1 MKELMF
7 KCFVEETLHIDDVV
21 VYLKNIRTGSSTI
34 RKCKFVGQ
42 VIGFTKSKVKITR
55 FSKPDQWVTPNM
67 CCNYGE
73 DEVFPEDVICII
85 ISKSEGDMNAENTD
99 SEN

>member
-1 MKELMF
+1 MF

-34 RKCKFVGQ
+34 KKCKFVGQ

-85 ISKSEGDMNAENTD
+85 ISKSEGDMNAKNTD
-99 SEN
+99 G